1 MDKTIRHNTKILYLL
16 KGLFFAYIITAIIL
30 LILSLLMLKLNLPA
44 IVTSVGINLAYIAS
58 SLLSGFYVGKKVEQK
73 KFIWGLLMGVIYFV
87 ILMLVSLIM
96 NQSSPLP
103 LGNML
108 TVLVIC
114 GMSGMLGGMLS

>member
-1 MDKTIRHNTKILYLL
+1 MDKAIRHNTKIVYLL
-16 KGLFFAYIITAIIL
+16 KGLFFAYIITAFML
-30 LILSLLMLKLNLPA
+30 LILSLLMLKLNLPT
-44 IVTSVGINLAYIAS
+44 IVTSVGTNLAYIAS

-103 LGNML
+103 LGNMF

-114 GMSGMLGGMLS
+114 GLSGMLGGMLS

>member
-1 MDKTIRHNTKILYLL
+1 MDKTIRHSSKIVYLL
-16 KGLFFAYIITAIIL
+16 KGLFIAYIITAIIL
-30 LILSLLMLKLNLPA
+30 LILSLLMLKLNLPS

-73 KFIWGLLMGVIYFV
+73 KFIWGLLMGVVYFV

-103 LGNML
+103 LGNMF

-114 GMSGMLGGMLS
+114 SLSGMLGGMLS

>member
-1 MDKTIRHNTKILYLL
+1 
-16 KGLFFAYIITAIIL
+16 LFFAYIITAIIL